1 MTDHQNEELEEFGET
16 SAGATSI
23 GDPRDPQLAEE
34 QALSAHLQQKINQAR
49 EALQQGKPTHALD
62 ILS

>member
-16 SAGATSI
+16 SAATSI
-23 GDPRDPQLAEE
+23 GDPRDQQLAEE